1 MNEFDLD
8 RLGDVW
14 RQQLDPAEL
23 ERLQRTAAAVRRRA
37 RLASIVDVGAAVIV
51 GVVVVLL
58 VLSSPK
64 ADTIAIGSA
73 AILVLLISNIRLR
86 RLREV
91 ELRSLAGTT
100 EAMLDQSIERVE
112 STLRY
117 RRFVLVAA
125 VPTIVIGNMV
135 ASSAERSL
143 GSLVDSLR
151 AIPGFPIAWGIFWL
165 TVLAGMAVFMALSIR
180 RGRRELARLKAMRD
194 AYRQEGESSTRP

>member
-1 MNEFDLD
+1 MSEIDLD

-14 RQQLDPAEL
+14 RQQPDPAEL

-37 RLASIVDVGAAVIV
+37 RLARIVDLAAAIIV

-73 AILVLLISNIRLR
+73 AILILLVSNIRLR
-86 RLREV
+86 RVRQI
-91 ELRSLAGTT
+91 ELRGLAGTT

-117 RRFVLVAA
+117 RRFAFFTV
-125 VPTIVIGNMV
+125 VPAIVIGNMV
-135 ASSAERSL
+135 ATSAQRSL
-143 GSLVDSLR
+143 GSVVDSVSH
-151 AIPGFPIAWGIFWL
+151 IPGFRIAWAAFWL
-165 TVLAGMAVFMALSIR
+165 TILAGTVLFLALSIR
-180 RGRRELARLKAMRD
+180 RGRRELERLTAMRD
-194 AYRQEGESSTRP
+194 SYREEGESTRP

>member
-14 RQQLDPAEL
+14 RQQPDPAEL
-23 ERLQRTAAAVRRRA
+23 ERLLRTAAAVRRRA

-73 AILVLLISNIRLR
+73 AILILLISNIRLR

-117 RRFVLVAA
+117 RRFVLVGAGPA
-125 VPTIVIGNMV
+125 LLIGYMV
-135 ASSAERSL
+135 ASSAGRTF
-143 GSLVDSLR
+143 GATMDSLSG
-151 AIPGFPIAWGIFWL
+151 IPGFRIAWAAAWL
-165 TVLAGMAVFMALSIR
+165 AVLIGTVLFVALSIR
-180 RGRRELARLKAMRD
+180 RSRRELERLRAMRD
-194 AYRQEGESSTRP
+194 AYRQEGESARP

>member
-1 MNEFDLD
+1 MSDIDLD

-14 RQQLDPAEL
+14 RQQPDPAEL
-23 ERLQRTAAAVRRRA
+23 ERLRRTAAAVSRRA
-37 RLASIVDVGAAVIV
+37 RLAQFVDVGAAIVV

-73 AILVLLISNIRLR
+73 AILILLVSNIRLR

-117 RRFVLVAA
+117 RRFVLVGA
-125 VPTIVIGNMV
+125 VPAIVIGNMV

-143 GSLVDSLR
+143 GSLVEPLTG
-151 AIPGFPIAWGIFWL
+151 IPGFRIAWAAAWL
-165 TVLAGMAVFMALSIR
+165 TILAATILFMALSIR
-180 RGRRELARLKAMRD
+180 RGRRELERLKAMRD
-194 AYRQEGESSTRP
+194 AYRQEGESARP